1 MRRATKRGPGPSHL
15 LITPDQA
22 SSVVEIDPHK
32 QTLTATVVDP
42 RGGVVASEHFRV
54 SGDGHRALEAWAKQ
68 YGLIVRL
75 GGLGRLW
82 LGTPHRDV
90 PHRAWL

>member
-15 LITPDQA
+15 LITPDHA
-22 SSVVEIDPHK
+22 GNVVGIDPHK
-32 QTLTATVVDP
+32 QTLTATVIDP

-68 YGLIVRL
+68 FGAIARWGVE
-75 GGLGRLW
+75 GASGWG
-82 LGTPHRDV
+82 PHRHV